1 MIKGGLSGMDNKT
14 PYFELHL
21 QEFKKNLERLE
32 YLQQEANVKILHTL
46 KSFNEPMVLPL
57 IGEQLL
63 GMSISSLK
71 ELEFAKN
78 AKVRH
83 IHLYTPAFKAD
94 ELSLMQEQVDTI
106 SFNSLSQWR
115 RFSSSVT
122 QASLGLRVNPK
133 LHLPIPNYCNPN
145 VAYSRLGVD
154 YIAFLE
160 QYRENPKDF
169 LALDG
174 LHFHALFQSS
184 FQGLCLLLEH
194 IESNYQ
200 ELLPQIKWL
209 NLGGGHNFTD
219 ASYEVKEFVKR
230 IQLFHSRYEHI
241 ELIFEPGESVVASCG
256 DFVTTVL
263 DIVEVAGEKMAIL
276 DTSTETHL
284 LDVAIVNQRLKVE
297 GTQPEST
304 PYFYTLTGNS
314 CLQGD
319 YIGEYFFLK
328 PLKIGSRVR
337 FKDMM
342 GYSMVKM
349 TEFNGMEKAKF
360 LIKEKP

>member
-1 MIKGGLSGMDNKT
+1 MKSKT

-21 QEFKKNLERLE
+21 QAFKRNLERLE
-32 YLQQEANVKILHTL
+32 YLQQEAKVKILHTL
-46 KSFNEPMVLPL
+46 KSFNEARALPL
-57 IGEQLL
+57 IGERLF

-71 ELEFAKN
+71 ELALAKE
-78 AKVRH
+78 AKARY
-83 IHLYTPAFKAD
+83 IHLYSPAFKAD
-94 ELSLMQEQVDTI
+94 ELSLIQEQVDTI
-106 SFNSLSQWR
+106 SLNSLSQWSS
-115 RFSSSVT
+115 FSSSIT
-122 QASLGLRVNPK
+122 QSSLGLRVNPK
-133 LHLPIPNYCNPN
+133 LNLPIPDYCNPN

-154 YIAFLE
+154 YMEFLE
-160 QYRENPKDF
+160 QYRENPKEF
-169 LALDG
+169 SALEG

-184 FQGLCLLLEH
+184 FQGLWLLLEH
-194 IESNYQ
+194 IENNYQ
-200 ELLPQIKWL
+200 ELLPQLKWL

-219 ASYEVKEFVKR
+219 DSYEVEEFVKR
-230 IQLFHSRYEHI
+230 VQSFHGRYEHI

-263 DIVEVAGEKMAIL
+263 DIVEVAGEKMVIL

-284 LDVAIVNQRLKVE
+284 LDVAIVHQRLKVE
-297 GTQPEST
+297 GTQSEST

-319 YIGEYFFLK
+319 YIGEYFFLE
-328 PLKIGSRVR
+328 PLEVGSRVR

-360 LIKEKP
+360 LIRERL